1 MPRQEVLM
9 TSAKGAKPFVKWAGG
24 KTQLLSDIESLLPTD
39 FHNRNI
45 TYVEPFVGGGSVLFW
60 LLQRYPNIQ
69 HAVINDVNAK
79 LINVY
84 RVIKAMPQKLISA
97 LRVLE
102 NEYLPMNH
110 AERTTYFMEKR
121 RRFNDDELTN
131 VEQAAIFIF
140 LNRTCFNGLYRENS
154 KGKFNVPHGKYVHP
168 KICDEQ
174 TIMADSDL
182 LQRVDI
188 LCGDFDA
195 TKRYAHE
202 DTLFYLAPP
211 YKPLNST
218 SSFNTYVKEPFD
230 DAEQVRLRN
239 FCNEVSERGSL
250 FVLSNSDVKGQDPKD
265 NFFDNL
271 YAAYN
276 IRRVLATRMIN
287 SNAEKRGKLTE
298 LMISN
303 IEQGEG
309 VNAYNPSVLKS
320 LCG

>member
-1 MPRQEVLM
+1 MALSKQEVLM
-9 TSAKGAKPFVKWAGG
+9 TIHKGAKPFVKWAGG
-24 KTQLLSDIESLLPTD
+24 KTQLLPDIESLFPTD
-39 FHNRNI
+39 FRDRNI

-60 LLQRYPNIQ
+60 LLQHYPNIQ
-69 HAVINDVNAK
+69 HAVINDVNAR

-84 RVIKAMPQKLISA
+84 RVIKAKPKKLIGA
-97 LRVLE
+97 LRMLE

-110 AERTTYFMEKR
+110 AERTAYFMEKR

-174 TIMADSDL
+174 TIMAGSDI

-188 LCGDFDA
+188 LCGDFSA
-195 TKRYAHE
+195 TKHYAGE
-202 DTLFYLAPP
+202 DTLFYLDPP
-211 YKPLNST
+211 YKPLSST

-250 FVLSNSDVKGQDPKD
+250 FVLSNSDVKGHDPKD

-276 IRRVLATRMIN
+276 IQRVFATRMIN
-287 SNAEKRGKLTE
+287 SNADKRGKLTE

-303 IEQGEG
+303 VRRSKAVAECKRLVI
-309 VNAYNPSVLKS
+309 NI
-320 LCG
+320 

>member
-1 MPRQEVLM
+1 MALSKQEVLM
-9 TSAKGAKPFVKWAGG
+9 TIHKGAKPFVKWAGG
-24 KTQLLSDIESLLPTD
+24 KTQLLSDIESLFPTD
-39 FHNRNI
+39 FRDRNI

-60 LLQRYPNIQ
+60 LLQHYPNIQ
-69 HAVINDVNAK
+69 HAVINDVNAR

-84 RVIKAMPQKLISA
+84 RVIKAKPQKLISA

-110 AERTTYFMEKR
+110 AERTVYFMEKR

-195 TKRYAHE
+195 TKRYASE
-202 DTLFYLAPP
+202 DTLFYLDPP
-211 YKPLNST
+211 YKPLSST

-239 FCNEVSERGSL
+239 FCNEVSGRGSL
-250 FVLSNSDVKGQDPKD
+250 FVLSNSDVKGYDPKD

-276 IRRVLATRMIN
+276 IQRVFATRMIN

-303 IEQGEG
+303 IGQGEDRTARETIA
-309 VNAYNPSVLKS
+309 VSI
-320 LCG
+320 

>member
-1 MPRQEVLM
+1 M
-9 TSAKGAKPFVKWAGG
+9 TLFKGAKPFVKWAGG

-69 HAVINDVNAK
+69 HAVINDVNAR
-79 LINVY
+79 LTNVY
-84 RVIKAMPQKLISA
+84 RVIKAMPQKLINA

-110 AERTTYFMEKR
+110 AERTAYFMEKR
-121 RRFNDDELTN
+121 RRFNDDKLTN

-195 TKRYAHE
+195 TKRYANE
-202 DTLFYLAPP
+202 DTLFYLDPP

-218 SSFNTYVKEPFD
+218 SSFNTYVKEP
-230 DAEQVRLRN
+230 L
-239 FCNEVSERGSL
+239 
-250 FVLSNSDVKGQDPKD
+250 
-265 NFFDNL
+265 
-271 YAAYN
+271 
-276 IRRVLATRMIN
+276 
-287 SNAEKRGKLTE
+287 
-298 LMISN
+298 
-303 IEQGEG
+303 
-309 VNAYNPSVLKS
+309 
-320 LCG
+320 

>member
-1 MPRQEVLM
+1 M
-9 TSAKGAKPFVKWAGG
+9 TIHKGAKPFVKWAGG
-24 KTQLLSDIESLLPTD
+24 KTQLMSDIESLLPTD

-60 LLQRYPNIQ
+60 LLQHYPNIQ
-69 HAVINDVNAK
+69 HAVINDVNAR

-84 RVIKAMPQKLISA
+84 RVIKAKPKKLISA
-97 LRVLE
+97 LRMLE

-110 AERTTYFMEKR
+110 AKRTAYFLEKR

-131 VEQAAIFIF
+131 VEQASIFIF

-154 KGKFNVPHGKYVHP
+154 KGMFNVPHGKYVHP

-195 TKRYAHE
+195 TKRYANE
-202 DTLFYLAPP
+202 DTLFYLDPP

-239 FCNEVSERGSL
+239 FCNEVSGRGSL
-250 FVLSNSDVKGQDPKD
+250 FVLSNSDVKGYDPKD

-276 IRRVLATRMIN
+276 IQRVFATRMIN

-303 IEQGEG
+303 IRQGE
-309 VNAYNPSVLKS
+309 NRTARETIAASI
-320 LCG
+320 

>member
-1 MPRQEVLM
+1 M
-9 TSAKGAKPFVKWAGG
+9 TLFKGSKPFVKWAGG

-39 FHNRNI
+39 FCSRNI

-69 HAVINDVNAK
+69 HAVINDVNAR

-121 RRFNDDELTN
+121 RRFNDDKLTN

-202 DTLFYLAPP
+202 DTLFYLDPP

-250 FVLSNSDVKGQDPKD
+250 FVLSNSDIKGHDPKD

-287 SNAEKRGKLTE
+287 SNADKRGKLTE
-298 LMISN
+298 LMVSN

-309 VNAYNPSVLKS
+309 VNAYNPIVLKS

>member
-1 MPRQEVLM
+1 MALSKQEVLM
-9 TSAKGAKPFVKWAGG
+9 TLHKGAKPFVKWAGG

-39 FHNRNI
+39 FRNRNI

-60 LLQRYPNIQ
+60 LLQHYPNIQ

-84 RVIKAMPQKLISA
+84 RVIKAKPKKLISA

-102 NEYLPMNH
+102 NEYQPMNH
-110 AERTTYFMEKR
+110 AERTAYFMEKR

-195 TKRYAHE
+195 TKRYAAE
-202 DTLFYLAPP
+202 DTLFYLDPP
-211 YKPLNST
+211 YKPLNCT

-239 FCNEVSERGSL
+239 FCNEVSGRGSL
-250 FVLSNSDVKGQDPKD
+250 FVLSNSDVKGYDPKD

-276 IRRVLATRMIN
+276 IQRVLATRMIN

-298 LMISN
+298 LIISN
-303 IEQGEG
+303 VKRSKIVTERKRL
-309 VNAYNPSVLKS
+309 VINT
-320 LCG
+320 

>member
-1 MPRQEVLM
+1 LALSKQEVLM
-9 TSAKGAKPFVKWAGG
+9 TIHKGAKPFVKWAGG

-60 LLQRYPNIQ
+60 LLQHYPNIQ

-84 RVIKAMPQKLISA
+84 RVIKAKPKKLISA
-97 LRVLE
+97 LRMLE

-110 AERTTYFMEKR
+110 AERTVYFMEKR
-121 RRFNDDELTN
+121 RLFNDDELTN

-195 TKRYAHE
+195 TKGYASE
-202 DTLFYLAPP
+202 DALFYLDPP

-239 FCNEVSERGSL
+239 FCNEVSGRGSL
-250 FVLSNSDVKGQDPKD
+250 FVLSNSDVKGYDPKD

-276 IRRVLATRMIN
+276 IQRVLATRMIN

-303 IEQGEG
+303 IGQGENRT
-309 VNAYNPSVLKS
+309 VRETIAVSI
-320 LCG
+320 

>member
-1 MPRQEVLM
+1 MALSKQEVLM
-9 TSAKGAKPFVKWAGG
+9 TIHKGAKPFVKWAGG

-60 LLQRYPNIQ
+60 LLQHYPNIQ

-84 RVIKAMPQKLISA
+84 RVIKAKPKKLISA
-97 LRVLE
+97 LRMLE

-110 AERTTYFMEKR
+110 AERTVYFMEKR
-121 RRFNDDELTN
+121 RLFNDDELTN

-195 TKRYAHE
+195 TKRYAAE
-202 DTLFYLAPP
+202 DTLFYLDPP

-239 FCNEVSERGSL
+239 FCNEVSGRGSL
-250 FVLSNSDVKGQDPKD
+250 FVLSNSDVKGYDPKD

-276 IRRVLATRMIN
+276 IQRVLATRMIN

-303 IEQGEG
+303 IGQGENRT
-309 VNAYNPSVLKS
+309 VRETIAVSI
-320 LCG
+320 

>member
-1 MPRQEVLM
+1 M
-9 TSAKGAKPFVKWAGG
+9 TIHKGAKPFVKWAGG

-60 LLQRYPNIQ
+60 LLQHYPNIQ

-84 RVIKAMPQKLISA
+84 RVIKAKPKKLISA
-97 LRVLE
+97 LRMLE

-110 AERTTYFMEKR
+110 AERTVYFMEKR
-121 RRFNDDELTN
+121 RLFNDDELTN

-195 TKRYAHE
+195 TKGYASE
-202 DTLFYLAPP
+202 DALFYLDPP

-239 FCNEVSERGSL
+239 FCNEVSGRGSL
-250 FVLSNSDVKGQDPKD
+250 FVLSNSDVKGYDPKD

-276 IRRVLATRMIN
+276 IQRVLATRMIN

-303 IEQGEG
+303 IGQGENRT
-309 VNAYNPSVLKS
+309 VRETIAVSI
-320 LCG
+320 

>member
-1 MPRQEVLM
+1 MALSKQEVLM
-9 TSAKGAKPFVKWAGG
+9 TIHKGAKPFVKWAGG

-60 LLQRYPNIQ
+60 LLQHYPNIQ

-79 LINVY
+79 LIHLY
-84 RVIKAMPQKLISA
+84 RVIKAKPKKLISA
-97 LRVLE
+97 LRMLE

-110 AERTTYFMEKR
+110 AERTACFMEKR

-195 TKRYAHE
+195 TKRYASE
-202 DTLFYLAPP
+202 DTLFYLDPP

-239 FCNEVSERGSL
+239 FCNEVSGRGSL
-250 FVLSNSDVKGQDPKD
+250 FVLSNSDVKGYDPKD

-276 IRRVLATRMIN
+276 IQRVFATRMIN

-303 IEQGEG
+303 IRQGE
-309 VNAYNPSVLKS
+309 NRTARKTIAIST
-320 LCG
+320 

>member
-1 MPRQEVLM
+1 M
-9 TSAKGAKPFVKWAGG
+9 TLFKGAKPFVKWAGG
-24 KTQLLSDIESLLPTD
+24 KTQLLSDIESVFPTD
-39 FHNRNI
+39 FRDRNI
-45 TYVEPFVGGGSVLFW
+45 TYVEPFAGGGSVLFW
-60 LLQRYPNIQ
+60 LLQHYPNIQ

-84 RVIKAMPQKLISA
+84 RVIKAKPKKLISA

-110 AERTTYFMEKR
+110 AERTSYFIEKR

-131 VEQAAIFIF
+131 VEQASIFIF

-168 KICDEQ
+168 KICDDQ
-174 TIMADSDL
+174 TIMADSDI

-188 LCGDFDA
+188 LCGDFDD
-195 TKRYAHE
+195 TKQYANE
-202 DTLFYLAPP
+202 GTLFYLDPP
-211 YKPLNST
+211 YKPLSNT

-250 FVLSNSDVKGQDPKD
+250 FVLSNSDVKGYNPKD

-276 IRRVLATRMIN
+276 IQRVFATRMIN
-287 SNAEKRGKLTE
+287 ANTDKRGKLTE

-303 IEQGEG
+303 IRQGENRTARETIA
-309 VNAYNPSVLKS
+309 VSI
-320 LCG
+320 

>member
-1 MPRQEVLM
+1 MALSKQEVLM
-9 TSAKGAKPFVKWAGG
+9 TIHKGAKPFVKWAGG
-24 KTQLLSDIESLLPTD
+24 KTQLLPDIESLFPTD
-39 FHNRNI
+39 FRDRNI

-60 LLQRYPNIQ
+60 LLQHYPNIQ

-84 RVIKAMPQKLISA
+84 RVIKAKPKKLIGA
-97 LRVLE
+97 LRMLE

-110 AERTTYFMEKR
+110 AERTAYFMEKR

-174 TIMADSDL
+174 TIMAGSDI

-188 LCGDFDA
+188 LCGDFSA
-195 TKRYAHE
+195 TKHYAGE
-202 DTLFYLAPP
+202 DTLFYLDPP
-211 YKPLNST
+211 YKPLSST

-250 FVLSNSDVKGQDPKD
+250 FVLSNSDVKGHDPKD

-276 IRRVLATRMIN
+276 IQRVFATRMIN
-287 SNAEKRGKLTE
+287 SNADKRGKLTE

-303 IEQGEG
+303 VRRSKAVAECKRLVI
-309 VNAYNPSVLKS
+309 NI
-320 LCG
+320 

>member
-1 MPRQEVLM
+1 MALSKQEVLM
-9 TSAKGAKPFVKWAGG
+9 TIHKGAKPFVKWAGG

-60 LLQRYPNIQ
+60 LLQHYPNIQ

-84 RVIKAMPQKLISA
+84 RVIKAKPKKLISA
-97 LRVLE
+97 LRMLE

-110 AERTTYFMEKR
+110 AERTVYFMEKR
-121 RRFNDDELTN
+121 RLFNDDELTN

-195 TKRYAHE
+195 TKGYASE
-202 DTLFYLAPP
+202 DALFYLDPP

-239 FCNEVSERGSL
+239 FCNEVSGRGSL
-250 FVLSNSDVKGQDPKD
+250 FVLSNSDVKGYDPKD

-276 IRRVLATRMIN
+276 IQRVLATRMIN

-303 IEQGEG
+303 IGQGENRT
-309 VNAYNPSVLKS
+309 VRETIAVSI
-320 LCG
+320 